1 MYENTYVYIQ
11 YTHYIHAWYIYIY
24 IHILIHIDID
34 VYVYVYAYVCVYMY
48 SMYIEITQLN
58 IIDILANSGNV
69 QIKNEWFC
77 LRFPLV
83 TVVYSVV
90 NVRSA

>member
-1 MYENTYVYIQ
+1 MKIHMCIYNIRTI
-11 YTHYIHAWYIYIY
+11 YTRDIYIY
-24 IHILIHIDID
+24 IHILIHIHIDID

-69 QIKNEWFC
+69 QIKNE
-77 LRFPLV
+77 
-83 TVVYSVV
+83 
-90 NVRSA
+90 

>member
-1 MYENTYVYIQ
+1 MYN
-11 YTHYIHAWYIYIY
+11 YTYIY
-24 IHILIHIDID
+24 
-34 VYVYVYAYVCVYMY
+34 VYVYVYAYVCVYIC
-48 SMYIEITQLN
+48 MYIEITQLN

-69 QIKNEWFC
+69 QIKNEWFY

>member
-1 MYENTYVYIQ
+1 
-11 YTHYIHAWYIYIY
+11 
-24 IHILIHIDID
+24 
-34 VYVYVYAYVCVYMY
+34 MY

-69 QIKNEWFC
+69 QINNEWFC

>member
-1 MYENTYVYIQ
+1 
-11 YTHYIHAWYIYIY
+11 
-24 IHILIHIDID
+24 
-34 VYVYVYAYVCVYMY
+34 MY